1 MEIMQ
6 NPRVCI
12 VIPVYNEIKFI
23 TKCLDSLIKNDYPK
37 DKIEI
42 LIFDGGSS
50 DGTLEI
56 LAKYQNKYDF
66 IKVYNNPKK
75 LQVFALNEEVKR
87 ANGEIIIR
95 CDVHAEYPQEYIKT
109 LVEFHK
115 KNLADN
121 IGGVLET
128 LPGGETHVAKAIA
141 IALKS
146 KLGVGLSFRT
156 MKNLKEPI
164 YSDTVPFGS
173 WKKQTFEKYGLFD
186 ENFARAEDFEYN
198 VRIRKMGG
206 KVLLIPWLRIKYYAR
221 ESLYKL
227 AKMSFQYGYAKIL
240 VLKKHKFLGN
250 KRQLIPPLFVLS
262 LPISVFIYIPLY
274 TLISFILSV
283 FNKDVRLTPFI
294 FSSFFTMHLFYG
306 IGYLKGI
313 YDIFIK
319 KRMVKEWEIT
329 R

>member
-6 NPRVCI
+6 NPHVSI

-23 TKCLDSLIKNDYPK
+23 TECLDSLISNDYPK

-50 DGTLEI
+50 DGTLKMLE
-56 LAKYQNKYDF
+56 KYQNIYDF
-66 IKVYNNPKK
+66 IKVYNNTKK
-75 LQVFALNEEVKR
+75 LQVFALNEGIKK
-87 ANGEIIIR
+87 AKGEIIIR
-95 CDVHAEYPQEYIKT
+95 CDTHAEYPREYIKT

-115 KNLADN
+115 KNLVDN
-121 IGGVLET
+121 IGGVLEV
-128 LPGGETHVAKAIA
+128 LPGGDALVAKAIA
-141 IALKS
+141 IALNS
-146 KLGVGLSFRT
+146 KFGVGLSFRT
-156 MKNLKEPI
+156 MKKLKEPI
-164 YSDTVPFGS
+164 YVDTVPFGS
-173 WKKQTFEKYGLFD
+173 WKKQTFEKFGLFD

-206 KVLLIPWLRIKYYAR
+206 KILLIPWLQIRYFAR
-221 ESLYKL
+221 DSLYKL

-240 VLKKHKFLGN
+240 VLKKHKVLGN
-250 KRQLIPPLFVLS
+250 KRQMIPPLFVLS
-262 LPISVFIYIPLY
+262 LPISLFIYVPLY

-283 FNKDVRLTPFI
+283 FNKDIRLTPFI
-294 FSSFFTMHLFYG
+294 FASFFGMHLFYG

-319 KRMVKEWEIT
+319 KRMDEEWEIT